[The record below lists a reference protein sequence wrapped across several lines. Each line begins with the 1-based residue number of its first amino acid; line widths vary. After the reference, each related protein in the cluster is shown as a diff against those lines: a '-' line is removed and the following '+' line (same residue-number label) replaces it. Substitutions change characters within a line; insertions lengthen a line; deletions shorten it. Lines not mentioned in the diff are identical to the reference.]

1 MTNLRKNL
9 LVAGCICLSFTL
21 FSFTSTNVTE
31 SKIGD
36 ASVSYQSVSNSQNG
50 TNPTAKTGK
59 ILMKVWRNT
68 CAAAAAEV
76 LEWAFGNVVNNT
88 PNSELASVNEMNYR
102 LNQL

>member
-9 LVAGCICLSFTL
+9 LVAGCVCLSFTL

-36 ASVSYQSVSNSQNG
+36 ASVSYQSVSNSPVG
-50 TNPTAKTGK
+50 GNPAAKTGK
-59 ILMKVWRNT
+59 LLMKVWRNT
-68 CAAAAAEV
+68 CAQAAAEV
-76 LEWAFGNVVNNT
+76 LEWAMGNVTNNT
-88 PNSELASVNEMNYR
+88 PNSELASVKEMNYK

>member
-9 LVAGCICLSFTL
+9 LVAGCVCLSFTL

-36 ASVSYQSVSNSQNG
+36 ASISYQSQTNNPSIGNS
-50 TNPTAKTGK
+50 TAKTGK

-68 CAAAAAEV
+68 CASVAMEV
-76 LEWAFGNVVNNT
+76 LDWAMGNVVNNT
-88 PNSELASVNEMNYR
+88 PNSDQASIKEMNYK